1 MFRSRLT
8 MIAAVTMITCAAPVF
23 AAGHPQNINK
33 HQAAQQHRIAQGIE
47 SGTLTPKET
56 ATLERQEAR
65 INALEAKDRQS
76 GGKLGPNERAE
87 LNGLLNLESHRIYKQ
102 KHDGQG
108 K

>member
-8 MIAAVTMITCAAPVF
+8 LITAVTLITCAAPAF
-23 AAGHPQNINK
+23 AADHPKNINK
-33 HQAAQQHRIAQGIE
+33 RQSVQQHRIAEGIE

-56 ATLERQEAR
+56 ARLEKQEAR

-76 GGKLGPNERAE
+76 GGGLSPKERTKLNA
-87 LNGLLNLESHRIYKQ
+87 LLSSESHRIYSQ

>member
-8 MIAAVTMITCAAPVF
+8 MIAAVTMMTCAAPVF
-23 AAGHPQNINK
+23 AAGHPKNINK
-33 HQAAQQHRIAQGIE
+33 QQAAQQHRIAQGIE
-47 SGTLTPKET
+47 SGTLTPRET

-76 GGKLGPNERAE
+76 GGGLGPKEREE
-87 LNGLLNLESHRIYKQ
+87 LNGLLNSESHRIYKQ